1 MHFLLTI
8 FFAFFSD
15 QNSCFHTIVFGCSAF
30 CLLIEF
36 DCGTVVLQGTRVS
49 GEDVIIGKTTPISQE
64 EAQGQAARY
73 SRRDHSISLRHS
85 ENGIVDQVSFV

>member
-1 MHFLLTI
+1 MSLNL
-8 FFAFFSD
+8 SR
-15 QNSCFHTIVFGCSAF
+15 V
-30 CLLIEF
+30 IEF
-36 DCGTVVLQGTRVS
+36 VLQGTRVS

-85 ENGIVDQVSFV
+85 ENGIVDQV